1 MSNGVLC
8 FANNNEI
15 NYIKQAEQLAIR
27 IKKYMGLP
35 TSLCTSDQY
44 STSGKIFDKI
54 IKLKEGQPNNKRYYD
69 TIDFKTLNFKNYS
82 RCKSYDLSP
91 YDKTLV
97 LDVDY
102 IITNNKLSDAFI
114 NGDFKIYRH
123 GVDLCPWRKYK
134 EFDFIND
141 KGVPFYWATC
151 FYFVKNQEHKIFF
164 DLLKHISENWNHYK
178 MVYDIDARN
187 FRNDHLFSIGIHM
200 MNGFEDNDW
209 AKPMPG
215 KMYYTLD
222 RDELIEIDKEKLK
235 FLLEKE
241 HTRNEYILGSIRDAN
256 VHVMNK
262 FSLERLL

>member
-44 STSGKIFDKI
+44 SNSGKIFDKI

-69 TIDFKTLNFKNYS
+69 TVDFKTLNFKNYS

-134 EFDFIND
+134 ELKKEIEELNENLET
-141 KGVPFYWATC
+141 KC
-151 FYFVKNQEHKIFF
+151 IENILKRS
-164 DLLKHISENWNHYK
+164 DLNGNWK
-178 MVYDIDARN
+178 RIM
-187 FRNDHLFSIGIHM
+187 
-200 MNGFEDNDW
+200 E
-209 AKPMPG
+209 
-215 KMYYTLD
+215 
-222 RDELIEIDKEKLK
+222 
-235 FLLEKE
+235 
-241 HTRNEYILGSIRDAN
+241 
-256 VHVMNK
+256 
-262 FSLERLL
+262 